1 MRKMDLM
8 EALEKFWT
16 LVNPDTMAI
25 KEIVPAADG
34 IVIKTTAQVSWKF
47 WYETR
52 LVARLEPWRKAVQ
65 TRLYNV

>member
-8 EALEKFWT
+8 EALEKFWA
-16 LVNPDTMAI
+16 LVNPDTMTI

-52 LVARLEPWRKAVQ
+52 LVTRLEPWRKAVQ